1 MAAGLLLMVLAAL
14 CGSACRR
21 SEEAFLRFDAG
32 EGWQLFFPAY
42 LEPGVA
48 PDSGSYYFE
57 NRRKKHY
64 LLLRVNPWDA
74 LRMRYPAADLTEY
87 YDYHAEKL
95 VLRLE
100 SPDAP
105 GPDTLWVHG
114 MQCMKGHIRGQFK
127 GEELYC
133 HLALYRGERNL
144 YQVIYWMPEEEALRY
159 EARADSIFRSLQEL
173 PAPDGAAGF
182 VRRGRPPGAS
192 GLTSAGS

>member
-1 MAAGLLLMVLAAL
+1 MALAVLTSVG
-14 CGSACRR
+14 CQDSK
-21 SEEAFLRFDAG
+21 EAFLPFRAA
-32 EGWQLFFPAY
+32 EGWQLWRPAY
-42 LEPGVA
+42 LEAGAA

-64 LLLRVNPWDA
+64 LLLRVNAWDA
-74 LRMRYPAADLTEY
+74 LRMRYPSADLTEY

-95 VLRLE
+95 VARLE

-127 GEELYC
+127 GEDLYC

-144 YQVIYWMPEEEALRY
+144 YQVIFWMPEEEALRC
-159 EARADSIFRSLQEL
+159 EADADSLFRSLQEL
-173 PAPDGAAGF
+173 PASAGPAGF
-182 VRRGRPPGAS
+182 VRRGRPAEALR
-192 GLTSAGS
+192 LTSAGS